1 MNELHQYQIA
11 LLLDEI
17 RLRTYLLPHL
27 VHPRSLRPPSGSP
40 FHGCT
45 HGHDYLLPVEV
56 HLALLEHWGLSA
68 AAPSSLGNASPSG
81 LALHS
86 GSILYLLLLLGLLG
100 CSDSLLGQEGEVPG
114 CSASDT
120 SYLPAGCSDDTATAV
135 GTASETD
142 AGMGTD
148 SDARIPVGDH
158 ACIAEMN
165 CLRSGGGCCS
175 RTVVHSSCASDLPY
189 PCSSSWS

>member
-45 HGHDYLLPVEV
+45 HGHDYQLPVEV

-86 GSILYLLLLLGLLG
+86 GSILCVLLVLGLLG
-100 CSDSLLGQEGEVPG
+100 CSDSLLVQEGEVPG

-120 SYLPAGCSDDTATAV
+120 GYLLAGCSDDTAADV
-135 GTASETD
+135 GTACETA
-142 AGMGTD
+142 AGMGSD
-148 SDARIPVGDH
+148 SDAGIPMGDH

-165 CLRSGGGCCS
+165 YLRSGGGCCS
-175 RTVVHSSCASDLPY
+175 RTVVHSTCASDHPF
-189 PCSSSWS
+189 PCASSRS

>member
-27 VHPRSLRPPSGSP
+27 VHPGSLRPPSGSP
-40 FHGCT
+40 FHGCML
-45 HGHDYLLPVEV
+45 GHDYLLPVEV
-56 HLALLEHWGLSA
+56 HLALLEHWGWSA

-86 GSILYLLLLLGLLG
+86 GSILCLLLVLGLLG
-100 CSDSLLGQEGEVPG
+100 CSDSLLGQEGGVTG

-120 SYLPAGCSDDTATAV
+120 GYLPIGCSDDTVVAV
-135 GTASETD
+135 GTASETAADTGADFD
-142 AGMGTD
+142 AD
-148 SDARIPVGDH
+148 IPVGDQ
-158 ACIAEMN
+158 ACLAEMN
-165 CLRSGGGCCS
+165 FLRSGGG
-175 RTVVHSSCASDLPY
+175 
-189 PCSSSWS
+189 

>member
-27 VHPRSLRPPSGSP
+27 VHPGSLRPPSGSP

-45 HGHDYLLPVEV
+45 LGHDYLLPVGV
-56 HLALLEHWGLSA
+56 HLALLEHWGLPA

-86 GSILYLLLLLGLLG
+86 GSILCLLLVLGLPG

-120 SYLPAGCSDDTATAV
+120 GYLPADCSDDTTAVV
-135 GTASETD
+135 GTASETA
-142 AGMGTD
+142 AGTSAD
-148 SDARIPVGDH
+148 SGAGIPVGDQDSL
-158 ACIAEMN
+158 AEMN
-165 CLRSGGGCCS
+165 CLRSGGG
-175 RTVVHSSCASDLPY
+175 
-189 PCSSSWS
+189 

>member
-27 VHPRSLRPPSGSP
+27 VHPGSLRPPSGSP
-40 FHGCT
+40 SHGCT

-86 GSILYLLLLLGLLG
+86 ESILCLLLVLGLLG

-120 SYLPAGCSDDTATAV
+120 GYLPAGFSDDTAAAV
-135 GTASETD
+135 GTASETA
-142 AGMGTD
+142 AGTGAD
-148 SDARIPVGDH
+148 SDAGIPMGDQ
-158 ACIAEMN
+158 ACLAEMN

-175 RTVVHSSCASDLPY
+175 RTVVHSSCASDLPF
-189 PCSSSWS
+189 PCASSRS

>member
-1 MNELHQYQIA
+1 MNELHQYQIV

-17 RLRTYLLPHL
+17 RLRTYLLPYL
-27 VHPRSLRPPSGSP
+27 VHPRSLRHPSGSP

-45 HGHDYLLPVEV
+45 HGHAYLLPVEV

-81 LALHS
+81 LVLHS
-86 GSILYLLLLLGLLG
+86 GSILCLLLVLGLLG

-120 SYLPAGCSDDTATAV
+120 GYLSAGCSDDTAAAE
-135 GTASETD
+135 GTASET
-142 AGMGTD
+142 APSTSVD
-148 SDARIPVGDH
+148 SDAGIPMG
-158 ACIAEMN
+158 A
-165 CLRSGGGCCS
+165 
-175 RTVVHSSCASDLPY
+175 
-189 PCSSSWS
+189 